1 MIGKPEW
8 FTYKI
13 FGWGIMPKTWQGF
26 AYVFVSM
33 IIAGIIILGPIPTI
47 VKMWLLGIFVGAIFL
62 DALHIMTQLQSYHD
76 ERQNYHQLIIE
87 RNVSFAA
94 VFTVIGLILFQTY
107 QNRGLLDTGEIPFDI
122 SLGIVLTVMM
132 SVKLLSSMYVRTK
145 L

>member
-33 IIAGIIILGPIPTI
+33 IIVGIIILGPVATI
-47 VKMWLLGIFVGAIFL
+47 VKMWALGIFVGAIFL

-76 ERQNYHQLIIE
+76 ERQNYH
-87 RNVSFAA
+87 
-94 VFTVIGLILFQTY
+94 
-107 QNRGLLDTGEIPFDI
+107 
-122 SLGIVLTVMM
+122 
-132 SVKLLSSMYVRTK
+132 
-145 L
+145 

>member
-1 MIGKPEW
+1 MIVKPEW

-33 IIAGIIILGPIPTI
+33 IIMGIIILAPVATI
-47 VKMWLLGIFVGAIFL
+47 VKMWALGIFVGAIFL

-87 RNVSFAA
+87 KNVSFAA
-94 VFTVIGLILFQTY
+94 AGAVIGGILFQTC
-107 QNRGLLDTGEIPFDI
+107 QNRYLLGTSQIPFDI
-122 SLGIVLTVMM
+122 SLGVVLGIMLIVKV
-132 SVKLLSSMYVRTK
+132 LSTLYVRAK